1 MEFHALCRL
10 ILWRRLLI
18 VFVMLCGVGSAAAQ
32 SAPARQVAS
41 GVWFLEGDAHAG
53 YSNSIVIEMEHYLIL
68 VDPSYPGRSR
78 ELMEEIPKLS
88 PKPVRYVFDT
98 HAHGDHAYGNSLWT
112 KAGATTLAYAG
123 VREEMDRYEPE
134 RWRTAVSKRE
144 DVRELGENDVERP
157 KMVFHGGKFVLRDRT
172 REVDFLYLGWGH
184 TRGDGW
190 VWLPKEQILCSG
202 DAAVNGPRNK
212 LWDADVANWPRVLD
226 KAAAL
231 KPAQVLPGHGDAG
244 GVEIVTGQARFLR
257 DLYAAVQQGIA
268 RHQSLEEIQKGI
280 KLPAVDENWARPDMG
295 TLASIVY
302 AEIEAG
308 KPAGA
313 LPHTWQ

>member
-1 MEFHALCRL
+1 MAGRILTRTILMTLVVCELAL
-10 ILWRRLLI
+10 
-18 VFVMLCGVGSAAAQ
+18 GVTTASAQ
-32 SAPARQVAS
+32 SMPPKLVGP
-41 GVWFLEGDAHAG
+41 GVWFLEGDSHAG
-53 YSNSIVIEMEHYLIL
+53 YSNSIVIEMDRYLIL

-78 ELMEEIPKLS
+78 ELLKEIPMIS

-112 KAGATTLAYAG
+112 MAGAKTMAFVG
-123 VREEMDRYEPE
+123 VAEEMDRYEPE
-134 RWRTAVSKRE
+134 RWRNAMARRE
-144 DVRELGENDVERP
+144 DMKSLGESDVQRP
-157 KMVFHGGKFVLRDRT
+157 SIIIRDNRFVLRDRT
-172 REVDFLYLGWGH
+172 REVDFLSLGWGH

-190 VWLPKEQILCSG
+190 VWLPKERVLCTG

-231 KPAQVLPGHGDAG
+231 QPKIVLPGHGDAG
-244 GVEIVTGQARFLR
+244 GVEIVTGEAQFLR
-257 DLYAAVQQGIA
+257 DLYEAV
-268 RHQSLEEIQKGI
+268 RVEIRDGVPLAQAEVST
-280 KLPAVDENWARPDMG
+280 KLPERDANWVRPDMSQDVG
-295 TLASIVY
+295 IVY
-302 AEIEAG
+302 SEIEAG

>member
-1 MEFHALCRL
+1 MAGRILTRTLWMTLVGCELAL
-10 ILWRRLLI
+10 
-18 VFVMLCGVGSAAAQ
+18 GVATASAQ
-32 SAPARQVAS
+32 SMPPKLVGA

-53 YSNSIVIEMEHYLIL
+53 YSNSIVIEMDRYLIL

-78 ELMEEIPKLS
+78 ELLKEIPMIS

-112 KAGATTLAYAG
+112 RAGAKTMAFVG
-123 VREEMDRYEPE
+123 VVEEMDRYEPE
-134 RWRTAVSKRE
+134 RWRSAVAKRE
-144 DVRELGENDVERP
+144 DMKSLGESDVQRP
-157 KMVFHGGKFVLRDRT
+157 SIIIRDNRFVLRDRT
-172 REVDFLYLGWGH
+172 REVDFLSLGWGH

-190 VWLPKEQILCSG
+190 VWLPKERVLCTG

-231 KPAQVLPGHGDAG
+231 QPKIVLPGHGDAG
-244 GVEIVTGQARFLR
+244 GVEIVTGQAQFLR
-257 DLYAAVQQGIA
+257 DLYEAVRVEIRDGVPLAQAAV
-268 RHQSLEEIQKGI
+268 ST
-280 KLPAVDENWARPDMG
+280 KLPERDANWVRPDMSQDVG
-295 TLASIVY
+295 IVY
-302 AEIEAG
+302 SEIEAG

>member
-1 MEFHALCRL
+1 MAGRILTRTLWMTLVGCELAL
-10 ILWRRLLI
+10 
-18 VFVMLCGVGSAAAQ
+18 GVATASAQ
-32 SAPARQVAS
+32 SMPPKLV
-41 GVWFLEGDAHAG
+41 GPGIWFLEGDAHAG
-53 YSNSIVIEMEHYLIL
+53 YSNSIVIEMDRYLIL

-78 ELMEEIPKLS
+78 ELLKEIPMIS

-112 KAGATTLAYAG
+112 RAGAKTMAFVG
-123 VREEMDRYEPE
+123 VVEEMDRYEPE
-134 RWRTAVSKRE
+134 RWRSAVAKRE
-144 DVRELGENDVERP
+144 DMKSLGESDVQRP
-157 KMVFHGGKFVLRDRT
+157 SIIIRDNRFVLRDRT
-172 REVDFLYLGWGH
+172 REVDFLSLGWGH

-190 VWLPKEQILCSG
+190 VWLPKERVLCTG

-231 KPAQVLPGHGDAG
+231 QPKIVLPGHGDAG
-244 GVEIVTGQARFLR
+244 GVEIVTGQAQFLR
-257 DLYAAVQQGIA
+257 DLYEAVRVEIRDGVPLAQAAV
-268 RHQSLEEIQKGI
+268 ST
-280 KLPAVDENWARPDMG
+280 KLPERDANWVRPDMSQDVG
-295 TLASIVY
+295 IVY
-302 AEIEAG
+302 SEIEAG